1 MLEVKNLSFAFKDK
15 PILNDVSFTLADGQ
29 IIGLVAPN
37 GTGKT
42 TLLRL
47 LCGLL
52 PSRDAQIELN
62 GVSLQKQ
69 HTAFL
74 KQLFFLESSN
84 HLYADLTVRDHLLYV
99 KKMWQSDVDVDS
111 TVAELGMQSYYKK
124 KIKSLSLGMK
134 QHALLAMYIISDAQT
149 MFIDEPLNGLDP
161 TSIQQFEQ
169 EFRKLRAA
177 GKTLLVSSHQMDS
190 VGRVCD
196 NVFFLKDQQIND
208 VTNTGQD
215 MMALYT
221 QMFMTEAAANV

>member
-1 MLEVKNLSFAFKDK
+1 
-15 PILNDVSFTLADGQ
+15 
-29 IIGLVAPN
+29 
-37 GTGKT
+37 
-42 TLLRL
+42 
-47 LCGLL
+47 
-52 PSRDAQIELN
+52 
-62 GVSLQKQ
+62 
-69 HTAFL
+69 
-74 KQLFFLESSN
+74 
-84 HLYADLTVRDHLLYV
+84 
-99 KKMWQSDVDVDS
+99 
-111 TVAELGMQSYYKK
+111 
-124 KIKSLSLGMK
+124 MK

>member
-1 MLEVKNLSFAFKDK
+1 MLEVSGLNFAFKDK
-15 PILNDVSFTLADGQ
+15 PILRDVNFTLGEGQ
-29 IIGLVAPN
+29 VIGLVAPN

-52 PSRDAQIELN
+52 PNKDASIKLN
-62 GVSLQKQ
+62 GVDLKKKR
-69 HTAFL
+69 TAFL

-99 KKMWQSDVDVDS
+99 KRMWKSKVDINAVIE
-111 TVAELGMQSYYKK
+111 ELGMTSYYKK

-161 TSIQQFEQ
+161 TSIQEFEHM
-169 EFRKLRAA
+169 FRRLRDE

-196 NVFFLKDQQIND
+196 SVFFLKNQNITNIE
-208 VTNTGQD
+208 NTGQD

-221 QMFMTEAAANV
+221 EMFMTEATADA

>member
-1 MLEVKNLSFAFKDK
+1 MLTVSGLTFAFKDK
-15 PILNDVSFTLADGQ
+15 PILNDVQFTLDDGQ

-52 PSRDAQIELN
+52 PDRQATITLN
-62 GVSLQKQ
+62 GISLKKKR
-69 HTAFL
+69 TKFL
-74 KQLFFLESSN
+74 EQLFFLESSN
-84 HLYADLTVRDHLLYV
+84 QLYADLTVRDHLQYV
-99 KKMWQSDVDVDS
+99 KRMWRSDVDIDA
-111 TVAELGMQSYYKK
+111 TLELFEMTGYYKK
-124 KIKSLSLGMK
+124 KIKNLSLGMK
-134 QHALLAMYIISDAQT
+134 QHALLAMYIVSDAQT

-169 EFRKLRAA
+169 VFRRLRDE

-196 NVFFLKDQQIND
+196 DVFFLKDQQVRR

-221 QMFMTEAAANV
+221 EMFMTGATAHA

>member
-1 MLEVKNLSFAFKDK
+1 MLEVANLNFGFKDK
-15 PILNDVSFTLADGQ
+15 PILNNVNFTLADSQ

-52 PSRDAQIELN
+52 PNKGAQITLN
-62 GVSLQKQ
+62 GVSLTKQ

-74 KQLFFLESSN
+74 RQLFFLESSN
-84 HLYADLTVRDHLLYV
+84 HLYSDLTVRDHLRYV
-99 KKMWQSDVDVDS
+99 QRMWHSAVDIDQV
-111 TVAELGMQSYYKK
+111 VAELGMQSYYKK

-134 QHALLAMYIISDAQT
+134 QHALLAMYIVSDAQT
-149 MFIDEPLNGLDP
+149 LFIDEPLNGLDP

-169 EFRKLRAA
+169 IFRQLRTQ

-196 NVFFLKDQQIND
+196 TVFFLKNQQVN
-208 VTNTGQD
+208 VVENTGQD

-221 QMFMTEAAANV
+221 QMFMTGAEANG